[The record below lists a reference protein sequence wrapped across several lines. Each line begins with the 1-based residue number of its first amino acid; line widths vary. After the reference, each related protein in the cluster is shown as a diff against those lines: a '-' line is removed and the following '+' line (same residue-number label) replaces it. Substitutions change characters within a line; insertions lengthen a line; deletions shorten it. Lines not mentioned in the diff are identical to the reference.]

1 MRALGQGSV
10 ASVVKVGLDIAWV
23 VLWIG
28 AAGFCVAVIAY
39 GVTSALAGAGVL
51 ADGAFEQVKVEV
63 RSGQVVLIKDG
74 RVLDWRVLTPLML
87 VIGVVLAGSLAVV
100 WRLKRLFRN
109 FTSGEPFSADN
120 ARHMRAIWI
129 ILVGVEMAR
138 YAIMGVLGVIL
149 LSAGTPEGV
158 SFDFRLSPSNLT
170 SWLLILILIVLAEV
184 FREGAR
190 LREEEKLTI

>member
-1 MRALGQGSV
+1 
-10 ASVVKVGLDIAWV
+10 VGLDIAWV
-23 VLWIG
+23 LLWIG
-28 AAGFCVAVIAY
+28 AAGFCLAVIAY
-39 GVTSALAGAGVL
+39 GVSSALAGAGIL
-51 ADGAFEQVKVEV
+51 ADGAFEQVKIEV

-87 VIGVVLAGSLAVV
+87 VVGVVLAGSLAVV

-109 FTSGEPFSADN
+109 FTSGEPFSTDN

-129 ILVGVEMAR
+129 TLVGVELAR

-158 SFDFRLSPSNLT
+158 SFDFRFSLTNNLT

>member
-10 ASVVKVGLDIAWV
+10 ASVVKVGLDIVWV
-23 VLWIG
+23 LLWIG
-28 AAGFCVAVIAY
+28 AVGFCLAVVAY
-39 GVTSALAGAGVL
+39 GVSSALGGAGIL
-51 ADGAFEQVKVEV
+51 ADGAFEQGKVEI
-63 RSGQVVLIKDG
+63 RSGQVVLMKDG

-87 VIGVVLAGSLAVV
+87 VVGVALAGSLAIV
-100 WRLKRLFRN
+100 WRLKQLFRN
-109 FTSGEPFSADN
+109 FTSGEPFSVDN
-120 ARHMRAIWI
+120 VRHMRAIWV
-129 ILVGVEMAR
+129 ILVGVELAR

-158 SFDFRLSPSNLT
+158 SFGPRFNLT
-170 SWLLILILIVLAEV
+170 TWLLILILIVLAEV

>member
-1 MRALGQGSV
+1 
-10 ASVVKVGLDIAWV
+10 VGLDIAWV
-23 VLWIG
+23 LLWIG
-28 AAGFCVAVIAY
+28 AAGFCLAVIAY
-39 GVTSALAGAGVL
+39 GASSALAGAGVL
-51 ADGAFEQVKVEV
+51 ADATFEQGKIEV
-63 RSGQVVLIKDG
+63 RSGQVVLIKEG

-87 VIGVVLAGSLAVV
+87 VVGVAVAGSLAVV

-129 ILVGVEMAR
+129 ILVGIELGR

-158 SFDFRLSPSNLT
+158 SFGFRFNLT
-170 SWLLILILIVLAEV
+170 TWLVILILIVLAEV